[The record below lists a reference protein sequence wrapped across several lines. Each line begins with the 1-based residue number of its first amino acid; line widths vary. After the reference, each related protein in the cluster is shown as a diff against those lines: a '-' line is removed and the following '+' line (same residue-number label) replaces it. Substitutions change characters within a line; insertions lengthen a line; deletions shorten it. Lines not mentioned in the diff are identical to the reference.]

1 MTPPNISKRKKKL
14 AKKSFLPIQ
23 LPEKKEKKKTVKT
36 LSFFAGSDGGSNDG
50 VGTPFFSPTVTSWVK
65 YRINRGTEK
74 AQKEKR
80 KRGSGSKKG
89 KGTKKSSIAFF
100 CLLMKKYVL
109 FNVSSFANSRV
120 SFNFHNCLA
129 KK

>member
-80 KRGSGSKKG
+80 KLKQKKKG
-89 KGTKKSSIAFF
+89 NKKI
-100 CLLMKKYVL
+100 KYV
-109 FNVSSFANSRV
+109 
-120 SFNFHNCLA
+120 
-129 KK
+129 